1 MDFVDPDQ
9 YTKSNEAHFNINR
22 RAVNDY
28 VKIYS
33 CFGSQER
40 YRNFGQY
47 NLMKNFLK
55 SILDFGCGTGETT
68 AAMANG
74 AMGQLGSPA
83 EVNK

>member
-1 MDFVDPDQ
+1 MNSNFLIFVKLGSTNSNMKLFKSGSIINQYPSVLGKIQSFSAKMDFVDPDQ

-40 YRNFGQY
+40 
-47 NLMKNFLK
+47 
-55 SILDFGCGTGETT
+55 
-68 AAMANG
+68 
-74 AMGQLGSPA
+74 
-83 EVNK
+83 

>member
-1 MDFVDPDQ
+1 MD
-9 YTKSNEAHFNINR
+9 R
-22 RAVNDY
+22 RR
-28 VKIYS
+28 
-33 CFGSQER
+33 G
-40 YRNFGQY
+40 RNFGQY
-47 NLMKNFLK
+47 NLMKFFLE